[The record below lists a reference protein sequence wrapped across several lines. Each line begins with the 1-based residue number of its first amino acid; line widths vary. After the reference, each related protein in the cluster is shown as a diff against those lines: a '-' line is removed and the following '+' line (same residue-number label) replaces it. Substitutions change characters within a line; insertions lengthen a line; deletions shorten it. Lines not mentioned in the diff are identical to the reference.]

1 MDTVKEEYI
10 MKHKKLKR
18 GLKYK
23 FKKIIRKLKRI
34 FALFMIAFVIY
45 NVVSYINT
53 EVFGTKTAQD
63 NEIVVESQK
72 PVKTAKNDKIEGSD
86 INVNVVDIPV
96 CSNSQTKTY
105 MDYKMITDKT
115 SKQWQ
120 YIHTSGKIKI
130 ENGYLMEGEYIGVAL
145 GSYFGE
151 IGTKY
156 IFTLDTGKQIKVV
169 KIEEKADAH
178 TNNGCQQ
185 KWDKSVIEFVID
197 SNAFEKSSNGYVY
210 NGNFNN
216 IAQFKGKIIKIEE
229 IVKKNE

>member
-1 MDTVKEEYI
+1 

-34 FALFMIAFVIY
+34 FALFMISIVIY

-53 EVFGTKTAQD
+53 GAIKTKTAQD
-63 NEIVVESQK
+63 NEIVVQTQK
-72 PVKTAKNDKIEGSD
+72 HVKTAENDE
-86 INVNVVDIPV
+86 INVDIIKTNVKNIPV

-120 YIHTSGKIKI
+120 YINASGRIKI
-130 ENGYLMEGEYIGVAL
+130 ENGYLMEDEYIGVAL

-178 TNNGCQQ
+178 TKNGCQQ
-185 KWDKSVIEFVID
+185 KWDGSVIEFVID
-197 SNAFEKSSNGYVY
+197 SNAFEKSANGYVY

-216 IAQFKGKIIKIEE
+216 VAQFKGHIEKIEMVME
-229 IVKKNE
+229 EV

>member
-1 MDTVKEEYI
+1 
-10 MKHKKLKR
+10 MKRKKIKR

-53 EVFGTKTAQD
+53 GVFGMKTAQD
-63 NEIVVESQK
+63 NEIVVQTQK
-72 PVKTAKNDKIEGSD
+72 VVKTAENGE
-86 INVNVVDIPV
+86 INVDIIKTNVKDILV

-120 YIHTSGKIKI
+120 YINASGRIKI

-185 KWDKSVIEFVID
+185 KWDGSVIEFVID
-197 SNAFEKSSNGYVY
+197 SNAFEKSSNEYVY

-216 IAQFKGKIIKIEE
+216 IEQFNGHIEKIEMVTE
-229 IVKKNE
+229 EV

>member
-1 MDTVKEEYI
+1 

-34 FALFMIAFVIY
+34 FALFMISFVIY

-53 EVFGTKTAQD
+53 GAIKTKTAQD
-63 NEIVVESQK
+63 NEIVVQTQK
-72 PVKTAKNDKIEGSD
+72 HVKTAENDE
-86 INVNVVDIPV
+86 INVDIIKTNVKNIPV
-96 CSNSQTKTY
+96 CSKSQTKTY

-120 YIHTSGKIKI
+120 YINASGRIKI

-145 GSYFGE
+145 GSYFWE

-185 KWDKSVIEFVID
+185 KWDGSVIEFVID
-197 SNAFEKSSNGYVY
+197 SNAFEKSANGYVY

-216 IAQFKGKIIKIEE
+216 NEQFNGHIEKIEMVME
-229 IVKKNE
+229 EE

>member
-1 MDTVKEEYI
+1 

-34 FALFMIAFVIY
+34 FILLMISFVIY
-45 NVVSYINT
+45 NVVSYVIT
-53 EVFGTKTAQD
+53 GQFKTKQARD
-63 NEIVVESQK
+63 NEILTETQK
-72 PVKTAKNDKIEGSD
+72 PVEMSKNDVIKDDIIEPKLK
-86 INVNVVDIPV
+86 NIPV

-105 MDYKMITDKT
+105 MDYKMITDKS
-115 SKQWQ
+115 SKQWR
-120 YIHTSGKIKI
+120 YINSSGRIKI

-178 TNNGCQQ
+178 TKNGCQQ
-185 KWDKSVIEFVID
+185 KWDGSVIEFVID
-197 SNAFEKSSNGYVY
+197 SNAFEKSANGYVY

-216 IAQFKGKIIKIEE
+216 IEQFNGHIEKIEMVME
-229 IVKKNE
+229 EV

>member
-1 MDTVKEEYI
+1 
-10 MKHKKLKR
+10 MKRKKIKR

-34 FALFMIAFVIY
+34 FALFMISFVIY
-45 NVVSYINT
+45 NGVSYINT

-63 NEIVVESQK
+63 NEIVVQ
-72 PVKTAKNDKIEGSD
+72 TAENDE
-86 INVNVVDIPV
+86 INVDIIKTNVKDIPV

-105 MDYKMITDKT
+105 MDYKMITDKS

-120 YIHTSGKIKI
+120 YINASGKIKI

-156 IFTLDTGKQIKVV
+156 IFALDTGKQIKVV

-178 TNNGCQQ
+178 TKNGCQQ
-185 KWDKSVIEFVID
+185 KWDGSVIEFVID
-197 SNAFEKSSNGYVY
+197 SNAFKKSANGYVY

-216 IAQFKGKIIKIEE
+216 IDQFNGHIEKIEMVME
-229 IVKKNE
+229 EV

>member
-1 MDTVKEEYI
+1 

-34 FALFMIAFVIY
+34 FALFMISIVIY

-53 EVFGTKTAQD
+53 GAIKTKTAQD
-63 NEIVVESQK
+63 NEIVVQTQK
-72 PVKTAKNDKIEGSD
+72 AVKTVENGKKNVD
-86 INVNVVDIPV
+86 IIKTNVKDIPV

-105 MDYKMITDKT
+105 MDYKMITDKS

-120 YIHTSGKIKI
+120 YINASGRIKI
-130 ENGYLMEGEYIGVAL
+130 ENGYLMEGEYIGIAL

-185 KWDKSVIEFVID
+185 KWDGSVIEFVID
-197 SNAFEKSSNGYVY
+197 SNAFEKSANGYVY

-216 IAQFKGKIIKIEE
+216 IEQFNGHIEKIEMVME
-229 IVKKNE
+229 EV

>member
-1 MDTVKEEYI
+1 

-45 NVVSYINT
+45 NGVSYINN

-63 NEIVVESQK
+63 NEIVVEPQK
-72 PVKTAKNDKIEGSD
+72 LVKTAKNDKIEGGD

-105 MDYKMITDKT
+105 MDYKMITDKS

-120 YIHTSGKIKI
+120 YINASGRIKI
-130 ENGYLMEGEYIGVAL
+130 ENGYLMEDEYIGVAL

-185 KWDKSVIEFVID
+185 KWDGSVIEFVID

-216 IAQFKGKIIKIEE
+216 IEQFKGHIEKIEMVME
-229 IVKKNE
+229 EV

>member
-1 MDTVKEEYI
+1 MR
-10 MKHKKLKR
+10 KR
-18 GLKYK
+18 
-23 FKKIIRKLKRI
+23 RKLKKGVKLI
-34 FALFMIAFVIY
+34 FILLVVCTIVIY
-45 NVVSYINT
+45 GNNNNV
-53 EVFGTKTAQD
+53 GTKTAQD
-63 NEIVVESQK
+63 NEIVVQTQK
-72 PVKTAKNDKIEGSD
+72 VVKTAENDE
-86 INVNVVDIPV
+86 INVDIIKTNVKDIPV

-120 YIHTSGKIKI
+120 YINASGRIKI

-185 KWDKSVIEFVID
+185 KWDGSVIEFVID
-197 SNAFEKSSNGYVY
+197 SNAFEKSANGYVY

-216 IAQFKGKIIKIEE
+216 VEQFKGKIIKIEE
-229 IVKKNE
+229 VL

>member
-1 MDTVKEEYI
+1 

-34 FALFMIAFVIY
+34 FALFMISFVIY

-53 EVFGTKTAQD
+53 GAIKTKTAQD
-63 NEIVVESQK
+63 NEIVAQTQK
-72 PVKTAKNDKIEGSD
+72 VVKTAENDE
-86 INVNVVDIPV
+86 INVDIIKTNVKDIPV

-120 YIHTSGKIKI
+120 YINASGRIKI

-185 KWDKSVIEFVID
+185 KWDGSVIEFVID

-216 IAQFKGKIIKIEE
+216 VAQFKGHIEKIEMVIE
-229 IVKKNE
+229 EV

>member
-1 MDTVKEEYI
+1 
-10 MKHKKLKR
+10 MKRKKIKM
-18 GLKYK
+18 GLKNK
-23 FKKIIRKLKRI
+23 FKKTIRKLKRI
-34 FALFMIAFVIY
+34 FILLMISFVIY
-45 NVVSYINT
+45 NVVSYVIT
-53 EVFGTKTAQD
+53 RQFKTKQAQD
-63 NEIVVESQK
+63 NETVVETQK
-72 PVKTAKNDKIEGSD
+72 VVKTTENGE
-86 INVNVVDIPV
+86 INVDIIKTNVKNIPV

-105 MDYKMITDKT
+105 MDYKMITNKS

-120 YIHTSGKIKI
+120 YINASGKIKI

-178 TNNGCQQ
+178 TKNGCQQ
-185 KWDKSVIEFVID
+185 KWDGSVIEFVID
-197 SNAFEKSSNGYVY
+197 SNAFKKSANGYVY

-216 IAQFKGKIIKIEE
+216 IEQFNGHIEKIEMVME
-229 IVKKNE
+229 EE